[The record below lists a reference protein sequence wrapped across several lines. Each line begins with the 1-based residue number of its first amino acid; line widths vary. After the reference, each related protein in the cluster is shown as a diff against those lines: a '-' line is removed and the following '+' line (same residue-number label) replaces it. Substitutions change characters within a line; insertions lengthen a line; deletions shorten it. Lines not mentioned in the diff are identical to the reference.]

1 MSIIIDG
8 KLYIFLY
15 CNLLSYNDVIVIV
28 IILIQVFTDL
38 IKICKILMALFI
50 SLFTEEEFK
59 EKLIRN
65 MKKEVSGRGTY
76 VLD

>member
-1 MSIIIDG
+1 M
-8 KLYIFLY
+8 
-15 CNLLSYNDVIVIV
+15 
-28 IILIQVFTDL
+28 IILILVFTDL

-50 SLFTEEEFK
+50 SDLFTEEEFK